1 MIIEKG
7 YEIVYY
13 VDVICEAKFY
23 LIVFISTRE
32 LIYIKIKIA
41 YKMIYLKIKTSYKL
55 IYIKYKMDVKWV
67 LEKSIVPKRYLLNK
81 KD

>member
-55 IYIKYKMDVKWV
+55 IYIKYKMSVTRV
-67 LEKSIVPKRYLLNK
+67 LKMGIVQSRY
-81 KD
+81 

>member
-1 MIIEKG
+1 LIIEKG

-41 YKMIYLKIKTSYKL
+41 QKMIYIKIKNYLKM
-55 IYIKYKMDVKWV
+55 IYIKYKMSVTRV
-67 LEKSIVPKRYLLNK
+67 LKMGIVRSRY
-81 KD
+81 